1 MNGPVS
7 IPVTLATS
15 ASLAVGAGL
24 TIYTDAIR
32 LDGLDTFALAYIAAC
47 TGAPNVKIE
56 MEQSIVAPTANAL
69 DLNSVVPET
78 ISEINAA
85 LVDELLHLQ
94 AIFPVGVS
102 FIRFK
107 ITELSGITAD
117 TVLTMNLSV
126 QNRFG
131 T

>member
-1 MNGPVS
+1 MNGPAT
-7 IPVTLATS
+7 IPVLLAGS
-15 ASLAVGAGL
+15 ANIAVGAGL

-32 LDGLDTFALAYIAAC
+32 LDGLDTFALTYIATDA
-47 TGAPNVKIE
+47 GLLSVKIE
-56 MEQSIVAPTANAL
+56 MEQSIVAPTANAA
-69 DLNSVVPET
+69 DVNSVIPET
-78 ISEINAA
+78 VSEINAA
-85 LVDELLHLQ
+85 LVDKLLHIQ

-107 ITELSGITAD
+107 ITENGVSAD
-117 TVLTMNLSV
+117 TALVMNLSV